1 MSSNKPG
8 KVCGVLSADVKTAL
22 QGAVTRFGSQTKVA
36 DQLGVSTAVI
46 STLLNDKYP
55 GNVELMEQRIRG
67 QYMAETVM
75 CPVMGTLGKRNCL
88 DNQAM
93 PVAFTNPLR
102 AALGRACKTCINR
115 KDLT

>member
-1 MSSNKPG
+1 MNSNKPG
-8 KVCGVLSADVKTAL
+8 KVLAADVKAAL
-22 QGAVTRFGSQTKVA
+22 QGAVNQSGSQAKVA
-36 DQLGVSTAVI
+36 ESLRVSTAVI

-55 GNVELMEQRIRG
+55 GNVELMAQRIRG
-67 QYMAETVM
+67 QYMHATVM
-75 CPVMGTLGKRNCL
+75 CPVMGTLGKHNCL

-115 KDLT
+115 KAV

>member
-1 MSSNKPG
+1 MRSNKPG
-8 KVCGVLSADVKTAL
+8 KVCGVLSTDVKTAL

-36 DQLGVSTAVI
+36 EQLGVSTAVV

-55 GNVELMEQRIRG
+55 GNVEQMAQRIRG
-67 QYMAETVM
+67 QYMHAIVM